1 MSGKEGYKAPKV
13 PCNALCDK
21 TPPVPPKMNAFFI
34 LACFLGAAAAQLH
47 TQCHSNAQQLREV
60 EVVALVADIVD
71 RNEDNIITV
80 GEFVVG
86 FADILQYQLPLS
98 EGVILG
104 MTREA
109 LVALAAAAGL
119 HITKEEFVT
128 RWHARFGDSM
138 EFARATFE
146 AYDTNHDGGLSVF
159 EIESIVDHVLER
171 EDNGD
176 GKVSG
181 AEFRAY
187 LLWVYGPP
195 CA

>member
-1 MSGKEGYKAPKV
+1 
-13 PCNALCDK
+13 
-21 TPPVPPKMNAFFI
+21 MN
-34 LACFLGAAAAQLH
+34 
-47 TQCHSNAQQLREV
+47 
-60 EVVALVADIVD
+60 
-71 RNEDNIITV
+71 
-80 GEFVVG
+80 
-86 FADILQYQLPLS
+86 ILQSVPLS

-104 MTREA
+104 MSREA

-171 EDNGD
+171 E
-176 GKVSG
+176 GK
-181 AEFRAY
+181 
-187 LLWVYGPP
+187 LLFTFFTMLSYISNQ
-195 CA
+195 